1 MNKVKNADSNSV
13 KDYLNL
19 PKGYYSFSTFTF
31 FFPTFTFYMGK
42 ARIIDSVMGWKI
54 FEKRLILK
62 FLFILFGICLPDPK
76 EKFHFRGN
84 KTMTR

>member
-1 MNKVKNADSNSV
+1 
-13 KDYLNL
+13 
-19 PKGYYSFSTFTF
+19 
-31 FFPTFTFYMGK
+31 MGK

-62 FLFILFGICLPDPK
+62 FSFILFGIYLPDPK

-84 KTMTR
+84 KTMIR

>member
-19 PKGYYSFSTFTF
+19 PKGSLSQNRGLLFFFFTF
-31 FFPTFTFYMGK
+31 SFCMGK
-42 ARIIDSVMGWKI
+42 ARIIDSVMEWKI

-62 FLFILFGICLPDPK
+62 FSFILFGIIFLTPK
-76 EKFHFRGN
+76 KNSISEEIRL
-84 KTMTR
+84 